1 MDIKAHLLRTLK
13 NEKILNLTGD
23 KKVHFLHANNP
34 EVPYIE
40 YEILRETGGA
50 YAEGKETFTNYLV
63 QVDIFSKN
71 DYSDLEKE
79 IKTAMLNAGYN
90 RGQARDLYEEKTK
103 LKHKA
108 MRFNISLPFNL

>member
-40 YEILRETGGA
+40 YEILRESGGS
-50 YAEGKETFTNYLV
+50 YSEGKETFTNYLV
-63 QVDIFSKN
+63 QVDIFSQN
-71 DYSDLEKE
+71 DYSDLERE
-79 IKTAMLNAGYN
+79 IKIAMLNAGYT
-90 RGQARDLYEEKTK
+90 RDQARDLYEKETK

-108 MRFNISLPFNL
+108 MRFNISLPFSL